1 MHIFPTVGFLT
12 GMSAPLSS
20 KAVIS
25 QAWTN
30 SWVKFTHTYSDSS
43 VLHCAGVFF
52 LRFHC
57 SASMPSC
64 FLHRVGG
71 RSFFQFLRWWSYA
84 GTATLWLH
92 LFVCLSLVLCSC
104 RLLQT
109 RSPNS
114 GCLSLDISGII
125 VIRQADC
132 LRTVVNHSLYGDV
145 LICEFTNQNIGLKVY
160 KTNKCALAKYIF
172 CKFGT

>member
-1 MHIFPTVGFLT
+1 MKVKVQYANMHIFPTVGFLT

-30 SWVKFTHTYSDSS
+30 SWVKFTHTFSDSS

-64 FLHRVGG
+64 FLHRLVAGASSSFCGG
-71 RSFFQFLRWWSYA
+71 
-84 GTATLWLH
+84 GATLEQPP
-92 LFVCLSLVLCSC
+92 FDSTYLSVSRLYSVHAACFKLGHQTRGKAMTCSC
-104 RLLQT
+104 ICHWISVVSLLLGKQT
-109 RSPNS
+109 AS
-114 GCLSLDISGII
+114 GQL
-125 VIRQADC
+125 
-132 LRTVVNHSLYGDV
+132 
-145 LICEFTNQNIGLKVY
+145 
-160 KTNKCALAKYIF
+160 
-172 CKFGT
+172 